1 MSRTDPSHHAKV
13 ARNKQRGRSHG
24 GSTSA
29 DNGIA
34 NGGATQTGGKNTA
47 GLKDQLPWAP
57 VLLNPKRLA
66 SAAIGTLRRGANY
79 SSQLPS

>member
-29 DNGIA
+29 DNGTA
-34 NGGATQTGGKNTA
+34 NGGARQTGDPNTTDV
-47 GLKDQLPWAP
+47 KDQLPWAP
-57 VLLNPKRLA
+57 VLLNPKRLT

>member
-29 DNGIA
+29 GNGIA
-34 NGGATQTGGKNTA
+34 NGGATQTGDTNTTL
-47 GLKDQLPWAP
+47 LKDRLPWAT
-57 VLLNPKRLA
+57 VLLNSKRTA
-66 SAAIGTLRRGANY
+66 FAAIGTLRRDTNC

>member
-1 MSRTDPSHHAKV
+1 MPRTDPSHHAKV
-13 ARNKQRGRSHG
+13 GRNRQRGHRHG

-34 NGGATQTGGKNTA
+34 NDGATQTGDPHTTD
-47 GLKDQLPWAP
+47 LKDQLSWAP
-57 VLLNPKRLA
+57 VRLNPKRLT